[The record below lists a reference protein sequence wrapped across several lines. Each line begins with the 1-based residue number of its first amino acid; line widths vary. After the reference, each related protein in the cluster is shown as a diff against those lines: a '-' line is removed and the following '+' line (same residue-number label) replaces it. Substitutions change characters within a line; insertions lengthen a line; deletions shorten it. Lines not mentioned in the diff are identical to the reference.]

1 MDQRGA
7 CPSVLVACSFSPK
20 WKSGVPPYDE
30 IRAKVFVDDGMR
42 HWTTLRADGSF
53 GLNFGKRVGPMAK
66 CSICSRKIGWVEPKY
81 EDYETTVCVD
91 CGPDWKANKQA
102 EQLNAKL
109 EIEKVKAEIEAIMLT
124 TETAPNLNITK
135 RIEIVTAECAFGM
148 NIFKDLFAGVR
159 DIVGGRSEAVQQTMR
174 DSRRTAL
181 YELKREAHAVGAN
194 AVVGVDLDYVELS
207 AAGSMVML
215 VASGTAV
222 VIEDLEG

>member
-1 MDQRGA
+1 MANCKRCGKH
-7 CPSVLVACSFSPK
+7 LT
-20 WKSGVPPYDE
+20 
-30 IRAKVFVDDGMR
+30 VF
-42 HWTTLRADGSF
+42 
-53 GLNFGKRVGPMAK
+53 N
-66 CSICSRKIGWVEPKY
+66 
-81 EDYETTVCVD
+81 
-91 CGPDWKANKQA
+91 KANDT
-102 EQLNAKL
+102 LCNACASGKTP
-109 EIEKVKAEIEAIMLT
+109 ESAIDPTQKAEIQAIVLT
-124 TETAPNLNITK
+124 TESAPNLNITK

-207 AAGSMVML
+207 AAGSMVLL

-222 VIEDLEG
+222 RIEENQ

>member
-1 MDQRGA
+1 
-7 CPSVLVACSFSPK
+7 
-20 WKSGVPPYDE
+20 
-30 IRAKVFVDDGMR
+30 
-42 HWTTLRADGSF
+42 
-53 GLNFGKRVGPMAK
+53 MAK
-66 CSICSRKIGWVEPKY
+66 CAGCGKKLGFLEAGTNGLCSTCFYLESVQP
-81 EDYETTVCVD
+81 ETL
-91 CGPDWKANKQA
+91 
-102 EQLNAKL
+102 EQ
-109 EIEKVKAEIEAIMLT
+109 ITQQAEIEAEVNAILLT

-159 DIVGGRSEAVQQTMR
+159 DIVGGRSEAVQKTMR
-174 DSRRTAL
+174 DSRKAAL

-222 VIEDLEG
+222 TISDK